1 MPSRRDTAHGIGE
14 ALTIRVGGRGDDADG
29 PAAPSSSSEREA
41 SDARLSDHLGSCV
54 FRNDWIRKKQS
65 PDKRREKKEKKTAC
79 FMRLFVQ
86 DS

>member
-1 MPSRRDTAHGIGE
+1 MTPTGLRPRR
-14 ALTIRVGGRGDDADG
+14 RR
-29 PAAPSSSSEREA
+29 RKEA

>member
-1 MPSRRDTAHGIGE
+1 MRGY
-14 ALTIRVGGRGDDADG
+14 LTIWALV
-29 PAAPSSSSEREA
+29 
-41 SDARLSDHLGSCV
+41 C

>member
-1 MPSRRDTAHGIGE
+1 MTPTGLRPRR
-14 ALTIRVGGRGDDADG
+14 RR
-29 PAAPSSSSEREA
+29 RKEA

-54 FRNDWIRKKQS
+54 FPERLDKK
-65 PDKRREKKEKKTAC
+65 KTVTLLGRREKKEKKTAC